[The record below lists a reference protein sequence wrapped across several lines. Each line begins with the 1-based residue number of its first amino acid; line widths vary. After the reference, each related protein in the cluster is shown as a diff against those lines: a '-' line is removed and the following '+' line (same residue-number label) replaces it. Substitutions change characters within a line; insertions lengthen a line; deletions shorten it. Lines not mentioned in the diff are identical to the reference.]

1 MHSIGRI
8 RVSLRL
14 QKNFTRNLDYT
25 SIIYRVLGIL
35 LGSDYKS
42 NANELTWISQFKKRK
57 EKWWWIS
64 LWLSLGQ
71 MFIWWFYRSKWV
83 GPTWA
88 GLLRKGQDGE
98 IQETKISFFISV
110 ILVGSFQTQKDDRN
124 CWLLESHESD
134 SGPWTIS
141 KKSSRSKLGRYGF
154 TMHLSYEIIC
164 WRTKS

>member
-14 QKNFTRNLDYT
+14 QKNFSRNPEYT

-98 IQETKISFFISV
+98 NQELKLASSSQYPYRFFPDPKRWSKSLTFGIPWEWFGTMNHIKKIIS
-110 ILVGSFQTQKDDRN
+110 IET
-124 CWLLESHESD
+124 WH
-134 SGPWTIS
+134 
-141 KKSSRSKLGRYGF
+141 
-154 TMHLSYEIIC
+154 
-164 WRTKS
+164 